1 MKYFLTHKSISDREP
16 IEVDRICILYNFITT
31 NKTMKMNIH
40 AFDLGVLGTMDA
52 TAVAAA
58 IQAKELTPK
67 EVITCA
73 VQRAQKVEPVL
84 NAIASNCFDAVLEQ
98 DTFPNQGC
106 FAGVPTFIKDLIN
119 VKGLP
124 TQHGSLSMPNK
135 IYQKHEK
142 ITKQV
147 LSSGCVV
154 LGKSTTSEF
163 GLLPAVET
171 LLQGATLNP
180 INTNY
185 STGGSSGGA
194 AALVAAGVVPFA
206 HAADG
211 GGSIRIPASCCG
223 LVGLKPSRGRDIDSP
238 TKVLPVDIV
247 CQGILA
253 RSVRDVA
260 NYFAEVEQFAPHD
273 RLEPIGLVTDP
284 IKKRLKIG
292 LFTETP
298 SGMDSREDVCR
309 AVLGVGKTCEGL
321 GHEVELIGSPFKQEV
336 KIDFLGYWSFVTYM
350 LRRFGKVTYG
360 MGFKKS
366 KLENFTTQMAK
377 VYPKLMFQTPTFVGR
392 LKQFCAY
399 YDSLFQKYDVLLSP
413 VLSHSVPKI
422 GYFSPESNFF
432 SIIEKMSQY
441 VNFTTI
447 QNITGAPAIALPMG
461 QCVNGLPIG
470 MQFAANVGEERK
482 LLELAFELEQNGSF
496 VDWTNIVQR

>member
-1 MKYFLTHKSISDREP
+1 
-16 IEVDRICILYNFITT
+16 
-31 NKTMKMNIH
+31 MNIH

-67 EVITCA
+67 EAIACA

-84 NAIASNCFDAVLEQ
+84 NAIASNCFDTVLEQ
-98 DTFPNQGC
+98 EAFPSQGC

-124 TQHGSLSMPNK
+124 TRHGSLGMPDR

-180 INTNY
+180 LNTNY

-223 LVGLKPSRGRDIDSP
+223 LVGLKPSRGRDVDSP

-247 CQGILA
+247 CQGIVA

-260 NYFAEVEQFAPHD
+260 NYFAEVEQFSPHD
-273 RLEPIGLVTDP
+273 TLEPIGLVTES

-298 SGMDSREDVCR
+298 SGMESREDVCR
-309 AVLGVGKTCEGL
+309 TVLDVGKTCEGL

-377 VYPKLMFQTPTFVGR
+377 VYPKLMFQTPAFVGR

-413 VLSHSVPKI
+413 VLSHRVPKI

-461 QCVNGLPIG
+461 QCSNGLPIG
-470 MQFAANVGEERK
+470 VQFAANVGEERK

-496 VDWTNIVQR
+496 VDWTTIIQR